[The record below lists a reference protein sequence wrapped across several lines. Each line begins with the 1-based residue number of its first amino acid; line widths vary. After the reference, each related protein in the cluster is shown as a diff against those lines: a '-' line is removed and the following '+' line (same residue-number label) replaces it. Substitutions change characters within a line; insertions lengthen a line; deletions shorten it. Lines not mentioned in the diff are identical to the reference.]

1 MKASTRIILNT
12 AASYGRSLFTIA
24 ASLFSTRWILE
35 ALGQSDYGLFGVVGS
50 LIVMITFLNGGLQ
63 VGVTRF
69 YAYAIGE
76 GENETRDDAVDRL
89 QRWFNTAFSIHLVL
103 PAILVLIGWPI
114 GEYVIQHYLTIP
126 VDRMD
131 ASLTVFRVS
140 LLTAF
145 MTVSSVPFVAMY
157 TAHQKIVELSVFG
170 ILRSCA
176 VFVLAWCLLHVSSD
190 RLVVYAYAMA
200 AINVG
205 IVVLQITRSILHFPA
220 CRLRSDYMYNRTYFK
235 KLFSFVGWKT
245 FSMTCVTMRA
255 QGTPMLVNLQFGPM
269 VNAAYSVAFGLS
281 TQATSLSQ
289 SLTSAF
295 RPAVISAEGKGDR
308 AEMLRMAM
316 QTCKFGSLLIILFAI
331 PLMLEMENLLHLWLG
346 EPPKFAAPICQWM
359 LAMLIVERMTTG
371 HMIAVNAYGKI
382 GLYEALQGCA
392 FLSSLPLMWGLFQL
406 NWGPEAIGVALFAS
420 ALLFCSIRVVFAKYL
435 LDFPVL
441 LWGRKVAAPIL
452 LILLVVSIVGSFG
465 MTCFAEGLF
474 RLILTSVTCVLIAL
488 LLAWVCLF
496 DSSEKGFVLRGIKQL
511 CYKIPDLRRNTSK

>member
-12 AASYGRSLFTIA
+12 AASYGRSVFAIGM
-24 ASLFSTRWILE
+24 SLFSTRWVLQ

-50 LIVMITFLNGGLQ
+50 LIVMITFLNAGLQ

-76 GENETRDDAVDRL
+76 GENESSADAVDRL

-103 PAILVLIGWPI
+103 PSILVLIGWPI

-126 VDRMD
+126 VGRME

-140 LLTAF
+140 LCTAF
-145 MTVSSVPFVAMY
+145 MTVFSVPFLALY
-157 TAHQKIVELSVFG
+157 AAHQKIVELSVFG

-176 VFVLAWCLLHVSSD
+176 VFVLAWCLLHISSD
-190 RLVVYAYAMA
+190 RLVVYACAMA

-205 IVVLQITRSILHFPA
+205 IFVLQITRSILHFPA
-220 CRLRSDYMYNRTYFK
+220 CRLRFDYMFNRTYFK

-255 QGTPMLVNLQFGPM
+255 QGTPMLVNLQFGPL

-281 TQATSLSQ
+281 TQATALSQ

-295 RPAVISAEGKGDR
+295 RPAAISAEGKGER
-308 AEMLRMAM
+308 KVMLAMAL
-316 QTCKFGSLLIILFAI
+316 QACKFGSLLIILFAI
-331 PLMLEMENLLHLWLG
+331 PLILEMDNLLHLWLG
-346 EPPKFAAPICQWM
+346 ESPKYGAPICQWM
-359 LAMLIVERMTTG
+359 LAMLIVERMTAG

-382 GLYEALQGCA
+382 GLYEVLQGGA

-420 ALLFCSIRVVFAKYL
+420 ALLFCTIRVVFAKYL

-441 LWGRKVAAPIL
+441 LWGRQVAAPIL
-452 LILLVVSIVGSFG
+452 LILIVVSIVGSFG
-465 MTCFAEGLF
+465 MSGFAEGFF
-474 RLILTSVTCVLIAL
+474 RLILTSVICVMITL
-488 LLAWVCLF
+488 LLAWMCLF
-496 DSSEKGFVLRGIKQL
+496 DGSEKGFMLRGIKQL
-511 CYKIPDLRRNTSK
+511 CFKMPFLRKSISK